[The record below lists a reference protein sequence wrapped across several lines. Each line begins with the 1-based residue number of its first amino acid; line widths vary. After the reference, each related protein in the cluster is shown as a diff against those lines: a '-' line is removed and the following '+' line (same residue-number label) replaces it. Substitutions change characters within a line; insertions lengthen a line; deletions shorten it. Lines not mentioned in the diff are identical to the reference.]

1 MKSFHD
7 ENHGSFGIHTPILQ
21 YQFIINTNTMR
32 KEIAAANWKM
42 NCTLQQAETL
52 IDDLMAQEH
61 HLNAHCIVVLGI
73 PYPYLMI
80 AQERLHGLDGFY
92 VAAQNMHHEES
103 GAFTGEIS
111 AGMLH
116 SIGVDYVI
124 LGHSERRE
132 YFGETNQMIARK
144 IDLAIQY
151 ELSPIFCC
159 GEPLAI
165 REAGTQN
172 EYVAKQLEESLFH
185 LAPSQIKG
193 MAIAYEP
200 VWAIGTGKTAT
211 EEQAQEMHLH
221 LRGVI
226 GAKYGNE
233 VANSISILYGGSV
246 KASNAKSLFS
256 QHDVDGGLV
265 GGASLVAA
273 DFGSIIDALK
283 KDPTL

>member
-1 MKSFHD
+1 
-7 ENHGSFGIHTPILQ
+7 
-21 YQFIINTNTMR
+21 MR

-42 NCTLQQAETL
+42 NCTVTQAEAL

-61 HLNAHCIVVLGI
+61 QLNAHCIVVLGI
-73 PYPYLMI
+73 PYPYLVM
-80 AQERLHGLDGFY
+80 AQERLHGKDSYY
-92 VAAQNMHHEES
+92 VAAQNMHHEEN
-103 GAFTGEIS
+103 GAYTGEIS
-111 AGMLH
+111 AGMLN

-132 YFGETNQMIARK
+132 YFGETNEMIAKK
-144 IDLAIQY
+144 INLAIQY
-151 ELSPIFCC
+151 GLAPIFCC

-172 EYVAKQLEESLFH
+172 EYVTKQMEESIFH
-185 LAPSQIKG
+185 LSPSQIRG
-193 MAIAYEP
+193 MAVAYEP

-221 LRGVI
+221 LRGI
-226 GAKYGNE
+226 IATKYGTE
-233 VANSISILYGGSV
+233 IANTISILYGGSV
-246 KASNAKSLFS
+246 KASNAKSLFG

-283 KDPTL
+283 KDPAL